1 LLLRQRSRE
10 GDHGRR
16 EELFPFG
23 EGTIM
28 QMREQVLELEE
39 FGTRIAA
46 AAPEMTVTSEPSEP
60 SATTL
65 EMKVDLLLQA
75 VSAMQRRLDSID
87 QTIARALSR

>member
-1 LLLRQRSRE
+1 ME
-10 GDHGRR
+10 G
-16 EELFPFG
+16 EKELFPFG

-28 QMREQVLELEE
+28 QMRDQVLELEE

-46 AAPEMTVTSEPSEP
+46 AAPAMTIASERSD
-60 SATTL
+60 ATL

-87 QTIARALSR
+87 QTLARALSR

>member
-1 LLLRQRSRE
+1 ME
-10 GDHGRR
+10 V
-16 EELFPFG
+16 EKEVFPFG

-28 QMREQVLELEE
+28 QMRDQVLELEE

-46 AAPEMTVTSEPSEP
+46 GTPVMTVSAERPD
-60 SATTL
+60 ATTL

-87 QTIARALSR
+87 QTIARALAR